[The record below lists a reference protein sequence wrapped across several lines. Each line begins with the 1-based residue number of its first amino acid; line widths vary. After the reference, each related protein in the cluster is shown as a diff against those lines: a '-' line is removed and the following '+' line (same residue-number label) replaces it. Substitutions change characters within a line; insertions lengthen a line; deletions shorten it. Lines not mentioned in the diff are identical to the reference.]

1 MKKIVYL
8 HGLESEPGGTKVSFL
23 AEKGMVY
30 APNMDYVTLDLSEF
44 IHTLG
49 MPDLIIGSS
58 IGGYVADI
66 IGSQLGVDV
75 LLFNPALH
83 SRSFEP
89 INNYTPKLGSTVHNV
104 ILGGKDDIIDCN
116 KTCEYLNLNDI
127 QYIKELIP
135 GMTHRTPLNIFID
148 VVDKRINQL
157 NTLSNITSKF

>member
-8 HGLESEPGGTKVSFL
+8 HGLESEAGGPKVSFL

-30 APNMDYVTLDLSEF
+30 APNMDYVTLDLNEF
-44 IHTLG
+44 ILTSG

-83 SRSFEP
+83 NRTVIKEFNEDYGSQPYKRTIVLGTEDKV
-89 INNYTPKLGSTVHNV
+89 INPEVTKSLWSVHDNV
-104 ILGGKDDIIDCN
+104 IIHDEI
-116 KTCEYLNLNDI
+116 E
-127 QYIKELIP
+127 
-135 GMTHRTPLNIFID
+135 GMGHRTPLDVFINMYN
-148 VVDKRINQL
+148 KHA
-157 NTLSNITSKF
+157 

>member
-8 HGLESEPGGTKVSFL
+8 HGLESEAGGPKVSFL

-30 APNMDYVTLDLSEF
+30 APNMDYVTLDLNEF
-44 IHTLG
+44 ILTLG

-83 SRSFEP
+83 NR
-89 INNYTPKLGSTVHNV
+89 TV
-104 ILGGKDDIIDCN
+104 
-116 KTCEYLNLNDI
+116 
-127 QYIKELIP
+127 IKEFNVDYGSQKYKRTIVLGTEDHVIDP
-135 GMTHRTPLNIFID
+135 EVTKKLWSVYGNHAEYDEVEGMGHRTPLDVFINMYNKH
-148 VVDKRINQL
+148 V
-157 NTLSNITSKF
+157 

>member
-8 HGLESEPGGTKVSFL
+8 HGLESEAGGPKVSFL

-30 APNMDYVTLDLSEF
+30 APNMDYVTLDLNEF
-44 IHTLG
+44 ILTLG

-83 SRSFEP
+83 NR
-89 INNYTPKLGSTVHNV
+89 TV
-104 ILGGKDDIIDCN
+104 
-116 KTCEYLNLNDI
+116 
-127 QYIKELIP
+127 IKEFNVDYGSQKYKRTIVLGTEDHVIDP
-135 GMTHRTPLNIFID
+135 EVTKKLWSVYGNHAEYDEVEGMGHRTPLDVFINMYN
-148 VVDKRINQL
+148 KHA
-157 NTLSNITSKF
+157 

>member
-30 APNMDYVTLDLSEF
+30 APAIDYETLDLNEF
-44 IHTLG
+44 IFTLG

-58 IGGYVADI
+58 MGGYVADI

-83 SRSFEP
+83 NRTLIREFNEDYGSQPYKRTIVLGTEDKV
-89 INNYTPKLGSTVHNV
+89 INPELTKKLWSVKGNEAIHDEV
-104 ILGGKDDIIDCN
+104 
-116 KTCEYLNLNDI
+116 E
-127 QYIKELIP
+127 
-135 GMTHRTPLNIFID
+135 GMGHRTPLDVFINMYN
-148 VVDKRINQL
+148 KHA
-157 NTLSNITSKF
+157 

>member
-30 APNMDYVTLDLSEF
+30 APAMNYETLDLNEF
-44 IHTLG
+44 IFTLG

-58 IGGYVADI
+58 MGGYVADI

-83 SRSFEP
+83 NRTLIREFNEDYGSQPYKRT
-89 INNYTPKLGSTVHNV
+89 IVLGTEDNV
-104 ILGGKDDIIDCN
+104 IN
-116 KTCEYLNLNDI
+116 P
-127 QYIKELIP
+127 ELTKKLWSVKGNEAIHDEIE
-135 GMTHRTPLNIFID
+135 GMGHRTPLDVFINMYN
-148 VVDKRINQL
+148 KHA
-157 NTLSNITSKF
+157 